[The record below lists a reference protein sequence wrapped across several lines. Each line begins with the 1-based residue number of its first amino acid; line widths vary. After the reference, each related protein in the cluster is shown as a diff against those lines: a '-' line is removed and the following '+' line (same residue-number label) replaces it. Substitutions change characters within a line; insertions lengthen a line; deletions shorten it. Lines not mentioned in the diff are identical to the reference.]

1 MTDDAGGNGHGAG
14 GTPAMRFRSQ
24 PNGRPALEVEVP
36 VSKGDSTSSP
46 ASASTSAANPAAI
59 DWEVPVASWSVGPD
73 RSSPSEPEDPA
84 PSELEAPA
92 AITPVSAVTPLS
104 ARRTGPPKYAPTP
117 KPVPAST
124 GQAGASPRTSGPVIR
139 HPRAGHRRRRI
150 AVTVAAGVI
159 VGLGSASFALH
170 GGNSVSNSSA
180 DPTSTSPAG
189 AGGSHSSTSGSAG
202 FVRFRFRR
210 SRWNRLDDGL

>member
-1 MTDDAGGNGHGAG
+1 MTDDLGGNGHGAG

-24 PNGRPALEVEVP
+24 PNGRPALEVKVP
-36 VSKGDSTSSP
+36 ASGGDSTSSP
-46 ASASTSAANPAAI
+46 ALASTSAANPAAI

-84 PSELEAPA
+84 PTEPEAPA

-104 ARRTGPPKYAPTP
+104 ARRTGPPSTATP

-139 HPRAGHRRRRI
+139 HPRRASAPPDRSHGCGRSDRRPRFGKLPVARRE
-150 AVTVAAGVI
+150 
-159 VGLGSASFALH
+159 LGFELECRPDLDEPGRGGRLALVH
-170 GGNSVSNSSA
+170 
-180 DPTSTSPAG
+180 
-189 AGGSHSSTSGSAG
+189 
-202 FVRFRFRR
+202 FR
-210 SRWNRLDDGL
+210 